1 MKPGHDFASPSAGP
15 FAPPPM
21 LHEQTYVLRQQQ
33 ANYAE
38 LVARREQVEEER
50 EDRRKRKRVIKQ
62 CAPIFV
68 PLLAALI
75 RRIQPR

>member
-1 MKPGHDFASPSAGP
+1 
-15 FAPPPM
+15 M